1 MRCDEASERISLL
14 IDGELAGDERRMLLE
29 HVEGCVTCRRC
40 RDELKRLQQHLA
52 QAHQHA
58 PRALL
63 HRVRGAL
70 ASEAAAQAVARKPQT
85 LPARIVTSMRSRWR
99 PLVFQAAAVLLACL
113 FTAGATV
120 WLTHGADTQAALA
133 KDVMSAHMRALL
145 QDNPVQVASLDTH
158 TVKPWFAGRV
168 EYTPVVKDLSSEGFQ
183 LVGGRLD
190 YVGGRRVATLVY
202 HHRLHQISV
211 FTWPASGGDSSP
223 ATMKVNGY
231 NILTWTKGGMTYW
244 AVSDLNDG
252 ELKQLQALL

>member
-14 IDGELAGDERRMLLE
+14 IDGELAGDERRTLLE
-29 HVEGCVTCRRC
+29 HVESCVTCRRY
-40 RDELKRLQQHLA
+40 RDELKRLQQHLT
-52 QAHQHA
+52 QAHQPA

-70 ASEAAAQAVARKPQT
+70 ANEAAQVAARKPQT
-85 LPARIVTSMRSRWR
+85 LPARIATGMRHRWR
-99 PLVFQAAAVLLACL
+99 PLVMRAAAVLLACI
-113 FTAGATV
+113 FTAGATF
-120 WLTHGADTQAALA
+120 WLTHGADTQASLA

-158 TVKPWFAGRV
+158 TVKPWFAGRID
-168 EYTPVVKDLSSEGFQ
+168 YTPVVKDLSAEGFE
-183 LVGGRLD
+183 LIGGRLD

-211 FTWPASGGDSSP
+211 FTWPASGGDIAP
-223 ATMKVNGY
+223 ANLKVNGY

-244 AVSDLNDG
+244 AASDLNDG
-252 ELKQLQALL
+252 ELKQLQGLL